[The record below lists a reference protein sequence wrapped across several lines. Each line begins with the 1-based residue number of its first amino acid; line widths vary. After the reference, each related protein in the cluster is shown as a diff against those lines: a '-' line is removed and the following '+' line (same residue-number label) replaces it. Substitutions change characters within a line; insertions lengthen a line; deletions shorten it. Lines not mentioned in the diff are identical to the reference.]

1 MLETPFPPKEK
12 VQIETARTPWQLL
25 VSITAETSLKL
36 MQLREQ
42 LQRRGLRGRALH
54 PFDEHHG
61 IGVQRLTCRPTHR
74 NRLKQWRPG
83 ASKLSRS
90 SHGPRDYKLL
100 QLRTHRD
107 QRLTRRTRG
116 TRQVRPKG
124 DGKTMSLISETGAHA
139 QGRQTFMVSGGGVAS
154 STASTAAQEQA
165 SRAFPLAA
173 ITGHG
178 TLKLSL
184 MLAAVDPAL
193 GGVII
198 AGGRGT
204 GKSVLARGL
213 HALLPPIEVLDQE
226 SADVPAGPGLNL
238 DPSRPEEWEENW
250 RERLSNEPPSKV
262 IPAPFVQVPLGIT
275 EDRLV
280 GAVDVA
286 ASLASGSAVFQPG
299 LLAEAHRG
307 VLYVDELNLLDDG
320 IINLLL
326 AAVGAGENQVEREG
340 LSLSHPCRPLLIAT
354 YNPEEGNV
362 RDHLLDRFAIA
373 LSANQ
378 LVSTEERVEITNAV
392 LSHGQCSRSFSERWK
407 EETDALATQLLL
419 ARQWLPDVRIS
430 REQIE
435 YLVTEALRGGVEG
448 HRSELYA
455 VRVARAHAA
464 LSGRE
469 QVEADDLQVAVA
481 LVIAPRASQLPPP
494 DQQMEPP
501 PPPDA
506 GEQNPENQ
514 PPPPQGTDQDQTDS
528 PEDDSNDEDENR
540 EDDNREDDNR
550 DEDDDESDQDEAPPS
565 VPEEFMLDPEAV
577 SIDPDLLLFNAAK
590 SKSGSSGSRSVVL
603 SDSRGRYVK
612 PMLPRGPV
620 RRIAVD
626 ATLRAAA
633 PYQKARRERHPGRNV
648 IVEESDLRAKLLQRQ
663 AGALVIFLVD
673 ASGSMALNRMQSA
686 KGAVIRLL
694 TEAYENRDEVALIP
708 FRGDQAEVLLPPTR
722 SITAA
727 RRRLESMPCG
737 GGSPLAHGLTQAAR
751 VGANALAT
759 GDLGQVVV
767 VAITDGRGNVPL
779 STSLGQPEL
788 EGEEKPDL
796 KQEVLDVAT
805 RYRMLGIK
813 LLVIDT
819 ERKFIGSGMG
829 KDLAEA
835 AGGKYVQLPK
845 ASDQA
850 IAAIAMDAINA
861 VT

>member
-1 MLETPFPPKEK
+1 M
-12 VQIETARTPWQLL
+12 
-25 VSITAETSLKL
+25 
-36 MQLREQ
+36 
-42 LQRRGLRGRALH
+42 
-54 PFDEHHG
+54 
-61 IGVQRLTCRPTHR
+61 
-74 NRLKQWRPG
+74 
-83 ASKLSRS
+83 
-90 SHGPRDYKLL
+90 
-100 QLRTHRD
+100 
-107 QRLTRRTRG
+107 
-116 TRQVRPKG
+116 
-124 DGKTMSLISETGAHA
+124 
-139 QGRQTFMVSGGGVAS
+139 VAS
-154 STASTAAQEQA
+154 GVTSNGVISTAALDQA
-165 SRAFPLAA
+165 SRSFPLAA

-178 TLKLSL
+178 TLKLAL
-184 MLAAVDPAL
+184 LLAAVDPGL

-213 HALLPPIEVLDQE
+213 HALLPPIDIVDLE
-226 SADVPAGPGLNL
+226 AAGETKLPGRNL
-238 DPSRPEEWEENW
+238 DSQDARDWGEQPQD
-250 RERLSNEPPSKV
+250 PPTTV
-262 IPAPFVQVPLGIT
+262 IPAPFIQIPLGVT

-280 GAVDVA
+280 GSVDVT
-286 ASLASGSAVFQPG
+286 ASLASGSPVFQPG

-326 AAVGAGENQVEREG
+326 AAVGSGENQVEREG

-354 YNPEEGNV
+354 YNPEEGAI
-362 RDHLLDRFAIA
+362 RDHLLDRFAIV

-378 LVSTEERVEITNAV
+378 IVSTEQRVEITNAV
-392 LSHGQCSRSFSERWK
+392 LAHGQCSRSFSDQWS

-419 ARQWLPDVRIS
+419 ARQWLPDVKVS
-430 REQIE
+430 SEQIE
-435 YLVTEALRGGVEG
+435 YLVIEAIRGGVEG

-455 VRVARAHAA
+455 VRAAKAHAA
-464 LSGRE
+464 LSGRD
-469 QVEADDLQVAVA
+469 QVEAEDLQVAVA
-481 LVIAPRASQLPPP
+481 LVIAPRASQMPPP
-494 DQQMEPP
+494 EQQMEPP
-501 PPPDA
+501 PPQ
-506 GEQNPENQ
+506 EQQPPQDQE
-514 PPPPQGTDQDQTDS
+514 PPPPPEGSGEEEEPNSEEQESEDNSDQDDDEDDS
-528 PEDDSNDEDENR
+528 PEE
-540 EDDNREDDNR
+540 
-550 DEDDDESDQDEAPPS
+550 QAPPS

-577 SIDPDLLLFNAAK
+577 AIDPDLLLFNAAK
-590 SKSGSSGSRSVVL
+590 SKSGNSGSRSVVL

-633 PYQKARRERHPGRNV
+633 PYQKARRARQPDRVV

-779 STSLGQPEL
+779 STSLGQPVL

-805 RYRMLGIK
+805 RYRMLGLK

-850 IAAIAMDAINA
+850 IAAVAMDALNA
-861 VT
+861 FTQCGLRLADIRGAGGIKLVKKLP

>member
-1 MLETPFPPKEK
+1 M
-12 VQIETARTPWQLL
+12 
-25 VSITAETSLKL
+25 
-36 MQLREQ
+36 
-42 LQRRGLRGRALH
+42 
-54 PFDEHHG
+54 
-61 IGVQRLTCRPTHR
+61 
-74 NRLKQWRPG
+74 
-83 ASKLSRS
+83 
-90 SHGPRDYKLL
+90 
-100 QLRTHRD
+100 
-107 QRLTRRTRG
+107 
-116 TRQVRPKG
+116 
-124 DGKTMSLISETGAHA
+124 
-139 QGRQTFMVSGGGVAS
+139 VAS
-154 STASTAAQEQA
+154 GVTSDGVISTAALDQA

-178 TLKLSL
+178 TLKLAL
-184 MLAAVDPAL
+184 LLAAVDPGL

-213 HALLPPIEVLDQE
+213 HALLPPI
-226 SADVPAGPGLNL
+226 DVVDLEAAGETKLPGRNL
-238 DPSRPEEWEENW
+238 DPQDAQDWGEQQQN
-250 RERLSNEPPSKV
+250 PPTTV
-262 IPAPFVQVPLGIT
+262 IPAPFIQIPLGVT

-280 GAVDVA
+280 GSVDVT
-286 ASLASGSAVFQPG
+286 ASLASGSPVFQPG

-326 AAVGAGENQVEREG
+326 AAVGSGENQVEREG

-354 YNPEEGNV
+354 YNPEEGAI
-362 RDHLLDRFAIA
+362 RDHLLDRFAIV

-378 LVSTEERVEITNAV
+378 IVSTEQRVEITNAV
-392 LSHGQCSRSFSERWK
+392 LAHGQCSRSFSDKWSED
-407 EETDALATQLLL
+407 TDALATQLLL
-419 ARQWLPDVRIS
+419 ARQWLPDVQIS
-430 REQIE
+430 GDQIK
-435 YLVTEALRGGVEG
+435 YLVTEAIRGGVEG

-455 VRVARAHAA
+455 VRAAKAHAA
-464 LSGRE
+464 LSGRD
-469 QVEADDLQVAVA
+469 QVEAEDLQVAVA

-494 DQQMEPP
+494 EQQMEPP
-501 PPPDA
+501 PAQD
-506 GEQNPENQ
+506 QQ
-514 PPPPQGTDQDQTDS
+514 PPPPAEGSGEEEEQDGDDQDSEDQESEDNDDDDS
-528 PEDDSNDEDENR
+528 PEE
-540 EDDNREDDNR
+540 
-550 DEDDDESDQDEAPPS
+550 QAPPS

-577 SIDPDLLLFNAAK
+577 AIDPDLLLFNAAK
-590 SKSGSSGSRSVVL
+590 SKSGNSGSRSVVL

-612 PMLPRGPV
+612 PILPRGPV

-633 PYQKARRERHPGRNV
+633 PYQKARRARQPDRLV

-779 STSLGQPEL
+779 STSLGQPVL

-805 RYRMLGIK
+805 RYRMLGLK

-850 IAAIAMDAINA
+850 IAAVAMDALNT
-861 VT
+861 V

>member
-1 MLETPFPPKEK
+1 
-12 VQIETARTPWQLL
+12 
-25 VSITAETSLKL
+25 
-36 MQLREQ
+36 
-42 LQRRGLRGRALH
+42 
-54 PFDEHHG
+54 
-61 IGVQRLTCRPTHR
+61 
-74 NRLKQWRPG
+74 
-83 ASKLSRS
+83 
-90 SHGPRDYKLL
+90 
-100 QLRTHRD
+100 
-107 QRLTRRTRG
+107 
-116 TRQVRPKG
+116 
-124 DGKTMSLISETGAHA
+124 
-139 QGRQTFMVSGGGVAS
+139 MVATGVAVKDD
-154 STASTAAQEQA
+154 QA
-165 SRAFPLAA
+165 TRAFPLAA

-178 TLKLSL
+178 TLKLAL
-184 MLAAVDPAL
+184 LLAAVDPGL
-193 GGVII
+193 GGVVI

-213 HALLPPIEVLDQE
+213 HALLPPIDILDAE
-226 SADVPAGPGLNL
+226 GGVGRNL
-238 DPSRPEEWEENW
+238 DPLNPDEWDDAT
-250 RERLSNEPPSKV
+250 RAQISGEPPSKV
-262 IPAPFVQVPLGIT
+262 IPAPFVQIPLGIT

-286 ASLASGSAVFQPG
+286 ASLSSGSAVFQPG
-299 LLAEAHRG
+299 LLADAHRG

-320 IINLLL
+320 IVNLML
-326 AAVGAGENQVEREG
+326 AAVGSGENRVEREG

-378 LVSTEERVEITNAV
+378 LVSTEQRVEITNAV
-392 LSHGQCSRSFSERWK
+392 ISHGQCSRSFAEKWS

-419 ARQWLPDVRIS
+419 ARQWLPDVQIS
-430 REQIE
+430 GEQIE
-435 YLVTEALRGGVEG
+435 YLVTEAIRGGVEG

-455 VRVARAHAA
+455 VRVAKAHAA
-464 LSGRE
+464 LSGRDR
-469 QVEADDLQVAVA
+469 VEADDLQVAVA
-481 LVIAPRASQLPPP
+481 LVIAPRASQMPPP

-501 PPPDA
+501 PPQDQEP
-506 GEQNPENQ
+506 
-514 PPPPQGTDQDQTDS
+514 PPPPQDQGDDQQENPPPPPEGSGEEENDPPVDNS
-528 PEDDSNDEDENR
+528 EDDTT
-540 EDDNREDDNR
+540 
-550 DEDDDESDQDEAPPS
+550 DDDDGDGEEDQAPPA
-565 VPEEFMLDPEAV
+565 VPEEFMLDPEAIEV
-577 SIDPDLLLFNAAK
+577 DPDLLLFNAAK
-590 SKSGSSGSRSVVL
+590 AKSGNSGSRSVVL

-633 PYQKARRERHPGRNV
+633 PYQKIRREREPGRSV
-648 IVEESDLRAKLLQRQ
+648 IVEEGDLRAKLLQRK
-663 AGALVIFLVD
+663 AGALVVFLVD

-796 KQEVLDVAT
+796 KQEVLDVAA

-850 IAAIAMDAINA
+850 IAAVAMEAIS
-861 VT
+861 TI

>member
-1 MLETPFPPKEK
+1 M
-12 VQIETARTPWQLL
+12 V
-25 VSITAETSLKL
+25 
-36 MQLREQ
+36 
-42 LQRRGLRGRALH
+42 
-54 PFDEHHG
+54 
-61 IGVQRLTCRPTHR
+61 
-74 NRLKQWRPG
+74 
-83 ASKLSRS
+83 AS
-90 SHGPRDYKLL
+90 
-100 QLRTHRD
+100 
-107 QRLTRRTRG
+107 
-116 TRQVRPKG
+116 
-124 DGKTMSLISETGAHA
+124 
-139 QGRQTFMVSGGGVAS
+139 GVAV
-154 STASTAAQEQA
+154 TDDRAT
-165 SRAFPLAA
+165 RAFPLAA

-178 TLKLSL
+178 TLKLAL
-184 MLAAVDPAL
+184 LLAAVDPGL
-193 GGVII
+193 GGVVI

-213 HALLPPIEVLDQE
+213 HALLPPIDILDV
-226 SADVPAGPGLNL
+226 DNGVGRNL
-238 DPSRPEEWEENW
+238 DPQNPEEWDATS
-250 RERLSNEPPSKV
+250 RERISGEPPSKV
-262 IPAPFVQVPLGIT
+262 IPAPFVQIPLGIT

-280 GAVDVA
+280 GAVDVT

-299 LLAEAHRG
+299 LLADAHRG

-320 IINLLL
+320 IVNLML
-326 AAVGAGENQVEREG
+326 AAVGSGENRVEREG

-378 LVSTEERVEITNAV
+378 LVSTEQRVEITNAV
-392 LSHGQCSRSFSERWK
+392 ISHGQCSRSFAETWR

-419 ARQWLPDVRIS
+419 ARQWLPDVQIS

-435 YLVTEALRGGVEG
+435 YLVTEAIRGGVEG

-464 LSGRE
+464 LSGRDR
-469 QVEADDLQVAVA
+469 VEADDLQVAVA
-481 LVIAPRASQLPPP
+481 LVIAPRASQMPPP

-501 PPPDA
+501 PPPQDQ
-506 GEQNPENQ
+506 GDQQNEQDS
-514 PPPPQGTDQDQTDS
+514 PPPPPEGSGEEENDPPEDTS
-528 PEDDSNDEDENR
+528 EDDST
-540 EDDNREDDNR
+540 DDNEGDGEED
-550 DEDDDESDQDEAPPS
+550 QTPPA
-565 VPEEFMLDPEAV
+565 VPEEFMLDPEAIDV
-577 SIDPDLLLFNAAK
+577 DPDLLLFNAAK
-590 SKSGSSGSRSVVL
+590 AKSGNSGSRSVVL

-633 PYQKARRERHPGRNV
+633 PYQKIRREREPGRTV
-648 IVEESDLRAKLLQRQ
+648 IVEEGDLRAKLLQRK
-663 AGALVIFLVD
+663 AGALVVFLVD

-779 STSLGQPEL
+779 STSLGQPVL
-788 EGEEKPDL
+788 DGDEKPDL
-796 KQEVLDVAT
+796 KQEVLDVAS

-835 AGGKYVQLPK
+835 AGGRYVQLPK

-850 IAAIAMDAINA
+850 IAAVALDAINGI
-861 VT
+861 

>member
-1 MLETPFPPKEK
+1 
-12 VQIETARTPWQLL
+12 
-25 VSITAETSLKL
+25 
-36 MQLREQ
+36 
-42 LQRRGLRGRALH
+42 
-54 PFDEHHG
+54 
-61 IGVQRLTCRPTHR
+61 
-74 NRLKQWRPG
+74 
-83 ASKLSRS
+83 
-90 SHGPRDYKLL
+90 
-100 QLRTHRD
+100 
-107 QRLTRRTRG
+107 
-116 TRQVRPKG
+116 
-124 DGKTMSLISETGAHA
+124 MSLISESGAHA

-154 STASTAAQEQA
+154 GLASTAAQEQA
-165 SRAFPLAA
+165 NRAFPLAA

-184 MLAAVDPAL
+184 MLAAVDPGL

-213 HALLPPIEVLDQE
+213 HALLPPIEVLDQDQ
-226 SADVPAGPGLNL
+226 AAIPAGPGLNL
-238 DPSRPEEWEENW
+238 DPSRPEEWDASW
-250 RERLSNEPPSKV
+250 REQLASEPPSKV

-280 GAVDVA
+280 GAVDVT
-286 ASLASGSAVFQPG
+286 ASLASGSPVFQPG

-320 IINLLL
+320 IVNLLL

-354 YNPEEGNV
+354 YNPEEGAV

-419 ARQWLPDVRIS
+419 ARQWLQDVRIS

-501 PPPDA
+501 PPPEPQQDQNPPPEA
-506 GEQNPENQ
+506 GEQNSENQ
-514 PPPPQGTDQDQTDS
+514 PPPPEGSDEDQNGSPEQDS
-528 PEDDSNDEDENR
+528 NDKNEDDSDE
-540 EDDNREDDNR
+540 
-550 DEDDDESDQDEAPPS
+550 ESEQDEAPPS

-633 PYQKARRERHPGRNV
+633 PYQKARRARQPDRSV
-648 IVEESDLRAKLLQRQ
+648 IVEEADLRAKLLQRQ

-850 IAAIAMDAINA
+850 IAAIAMEAINA

>member
-1 MLETPFPPKEK
+1 M
-12 VQIETARTPWQLL
+12 
-25 VSITAETSLKL
+25 
-36 MQLREQ
+36 
-42 LQRRGLRGRALH
+42 
-54 PFDEHHG
+54 
-61 IGVQRLTCRPTHR
+61 
-74 NRLKQWRPG
+74 
-83 ASKLSRS
+83 
-90 SHGPRDYKLL
+90 
-100 QLRTHRD
+100 
-107 QRLTRRTRG
+107 
-116 TRQVRPKG
+116 
-124 DGKTMSLISETGAHA
+124 
-139 QGRQTFMVSGGGVAS
+139 VAS
-154 STASTAAQEQA
+154 SVAVKDDQA

-178 TLKLSL
+178 TLKLAL
-184 MLAAVDPAL
+184 LLAAVDPGL

-213 HALLPPIEVLDQE
+213 HALLPPIDVLDPE
-226 SADVPAGPGLNL
+226 AAGLASGPGRNL
-238 DPSRPEEWEENW
+238 DPTRAEEWDAAT
-250 RERLSNEPPSKV
+250 REQLSTEPPSRV

-280 GAVDVA
+280 GAVDVT
-286 ASLASGSAVFQPG
+286 ASLSSGSPVFQPG

-320 IINLLL
+320 IVNLLL

-340 LSLSHPCRPLLIAT
+340 LSLRHPCRPLLIAT

-378 LVSTEERVEITNAV
+378 LVSTEQRVEITNAV
-392 LSHGQCSRSFSERWK
+392 LSHGQCSRSFAERWK

-419 ARQWLPDVRIS
+419 ARQWLPDVQIS
-430 REQIE
+430 REQVE
-435 YLVTEALRGGVEG
+435 YLVTEAIRGGVEG

-455 VRVARAHAA
+455 VRVAKAHAA
-464 LSGRE
+464 LSGRD

-501 PPPDA
+501 PPP
-506 GEQNPENQ
+506 EQPDDQ
-514 PPPPQGTDQDQTDS
+514 TPPPPDSGEQTNDDTPPP
-528 PEDDSNDEDENR
+528 PEGSGEDENDPP
-540 EDDNREDDNR
+540 EDSSDDSDDDNN
-550 DEDDDESDQDEAPPS
+550 DDDEDSEQDEAPPS

-577 SIDPDLLLFNAAK
+577 AIDPDLLLFNAAK
-590 SKSGSSGSRSVVL
+590 SKSGNSGSRSVVL

-633 PYQKARRERHPGRNV
+633 PYQKARRARQPDRTV
-648 IVEESDLRAKLLQRQ
+648 IVEEADLRAKLLQRQ

-796 KQEVLDVAT
+796 KQEVLDVAS
-805 RYRMLGIK
+805 RYRMLGLK

-850 IAAIAMDAINA
+850 IAAVAMEAINS

>member
-1 MLETPFPPKEK
+1 M
-12 VQIETARTPWQLL
+12 V
-25 VSITAETSLKL
+25 
-36 MQLREQ
+36 
-42 LQRRGLRGRALH
+42 
-54 PFDEHHG
+54 
-61 IGVQRLTCRPTHR
+61 
-74 NRLKQWRPG
+74 
-83 ASKLSRS
+83 AS
-90 SHGPRDYKLL
+90 
-100 QLRTHRD
+100 
-107 QRLTRRTRG
+107 
-116 TRQVRPKG
+116 
-124 DGKTMSLISETGAHA
+124 
-139 QGRQTFMVSGGGVAS
+139 GVAIKDD
-154 STASTAAQEQA
+154 QA
-165 SRAFPLAA
+165 TRAFPLAA

-178 TLKLSL
+178 TLKLAL
-184 MLAAVDPAL
+184 LLAAVDPGL
-193 GGVII
+193 GGVVI

-213 HALLPPIEVLDQE
+213 HALLPPIDILDAE
-226 SADVPAGPGLNL
+226 GGVGRNL
-238 DPSRPEEWEENW
+238 DPQNPEEWDDAT
-250 RERLSNEPPSKV
+250 RESVSGEAPSTV
-262 IPAPFVQVPLGIT
+262 IPAPFVQIPLGIT

-286 ASLASGSAVFQPG
+286 ASLSSGSAVFQPG
-299 LLAEAHRG
+299 LLADAHRG

-320 IINLLL
+320 IVNLML
-326 AAVGAGENQVEREG
+326 AAVGSGENRVEREG

-378 LVSTEERVEITNAV
+378 LVSTEQRVEITNAV
-392 LSHGQCSRSFSERWK
+392 ISHGQCSRSFAEKWG

-419 ARQWLPDVRIS
+419 ARQWLPDVQIS
-430 REQIE
+430 GEQIE
-435 YLVTEALRGGVEG
+435 YLVTEAIRGGVEG

-455 VRVARAHAA
+455 VRVAKAHAA
-464 LSGRE
+464 LSGRD

-481 LVIAPRASQLPPP
+481 LVIAPRASQMPPP

-501 PPPDA
+501 PPQDQEP
-506 GEQNPENQ
+506 
-514 PPPPQGTDQDQTDS
+514 PPPPQDQGDQQQDNPPPPPEGS
-528 PEDDSNDEDENR
+528 GEEDNDPPEDDS
-540 EDDNREDDNR
+540 EDDNT
-550 DEDDDESDQDEAPPS
+550 DDDEGDGEEDQAPPA
-565 VPEEFMLDPEAV
+565 VPEEFMLDPEAIEV
-577 SIDPDLLLFNAAK
+577 DPDLLLFNAAK
-590 SKSGSSGSRSVVL
+590 AKSGNSGSRSVVL

-633 PYQKARRERHPGRNV
+633 PYQKIRREREPGRSV
-648 IVEESDLRAKLLQRQ
+648 IVEEGDLRAKLLQRK
-663 AGALVIFLVD
+663 AGALVVFLVD

-796 KQEVLDVAT
+796 KQEVLDVAA

-850 IAAIAMDAINA
+850 IAAVAMDAISNI
-861 VT
+861 

>member
-1 MLETPFPPKEK
+1 M
-12 VQIETARTPWQLL
+12 
-25 VSITAETSLKL
+25 
-36 MQLREQ
+36 
-42 LQRRGLRGRALH
+42 
-54 PFDEHHG
+54 
-61 IGVQRLTCRPTHR
+61 
-74 NRLKQWRPG
+74 
-83 ASKLSRS
+83 
-90 SHGPRDYKLL
+90 
-100 QLRTHRD
+100 
-107 QRLTRRTRG
+107 
-116 TRQVRPKG
+116 
-124 DGKTMSLISETGAHA
+124 
-139 QGRQTFMVSGGGVAS
+139 VAS
-154 STASTAAQEQA
+154 GVVVKDDQA
-165 SRAFPLAA
+165 IRAFPLAA

-178 TLKLSL
+178 TLKLAL
-184 MLAAVDPAL
+184 LLAAVDPGL
-193 GGVII
+193 GGVVI

-213 HALLPPIEVLDQE
+213 HALLPPIDILD
-226 SADVPAGPGLNL
+226 AGSGIGRNL
-238 DPSRPEEWEENW
+238 DPLKPEEWDAAT
-250 RERLSNEPPSKV
+250 RQQISGDAPSRV
-262 IPAPFVQVPLGIT
+262 IPAPFVQIPLGIT

-286 ASLASGSAVFQPG
+286 ASLSSGSAVFQPG
-299 LLAEAHRG
+299 LLADAHRG

-320 IINLLL
+320 IVNLML
-326 AAVGAGENQVEREG
+326 AAVGSGENRVEREG

-373 LSANQ
+373 LSADQ
-378 LVSTEERVEITNAV
+378 LVSTEQRVEITNAV
-392 LSHGQCSRSFSERWK
+392 LAHGQCSRSFAEQWN

-419 ARQWLPDVRIS
+419 ARQWLPDVQIS
-430 REQIE
+430 REQIQ
-435 YLVTEALRGGVEG
+435 YLVTEAIRGGVEG

-455 VRVARAHAA
+455 VRVAKAHAA
-464 LSGRE
+464 LSGRDR
-469 QVEADDLQVAVA
+469 VEADDLQVAVA
-481 LVIAPRASQLPPP
+481 LVIAPRASQMPPP

-501 PPPDA
+501 PPED
-506 GEQNPENQ
+506 QQ
-514 PPPPQGTDQDQTDS
+514 PPPPPEGDTP
-528 PEDDSNDEDENR
+528 PEDEEEPPEDNNDDDNDEPENE
-540 EDDNREDDNR
+540 EDDTPED
-550 DEDDDESDQDEAPPS
+550 QAPPS
-565 VPEEFMLDPEAV
+565 IPEEFMLDPEAV
-577 SIDPDLLLFNAAK
+577 AIDPDLLLFNAAK
-590 SKSGSSGSRSVVL
+590 SKSGNSGSRSVVL

-633 PYQKARRERHPGRNV
+633 PYQKVRRERQPDRAV
-648 IVEESDLRAKLLQRQ
+648 IVEEADLRAKLLQRK
-663 AGALVIFLVD
+663 AGALVVFLVD

-779 STSLGQPEL
+779 STSLGQPVL

-796 KQEVLDVAT
+796 KQEVLDVAS

-850 IAAIAMDAINA
+850 IAAVAMDAISGI
-861 VT
+861 